1 MTPHAHA
8 TAAAPGSIGNCAV
21 GFDVLGQSL
30 PGPVDRVTVQRTTT
44 GEVRVLAIRG
54 CHKPLPRDAERNT
67 AGRALLA
74 LREHFPPG
82 TGFDVEIDKGL
93 ALSSGMGGSA
103 ASAVAAVVAAND
115 LREESLPLEVLY
127 RAACEGEAAASGAPH
142 GDNVA
147 PSLCGGLVIAPHVGS
162 HHRGAPVRVAVPDWL
177 HVALVHPHCELET
190 RRSREV
196 LREPYPIADFARQAE
211 GLALVMIGCQTGDRA
226 LLHRGLFDVLVE
238 PRRAPLIPGFADV
251 KLAAMTE
258 GAFGASIAGGGPSVF
273 GWFDGREA
281 AERGAAAMREAF
293 AAAGLDSDVL
303 VGPVNGPSAAVVASA

>member
-1 MTPHAHA
+1 MTQRTCAVA
-8 TAAAPGSIGNCAV
+8 TAPGSIGNCAV

-30 PGPVDRVTVQRTTT
+30 PGPVDRVTVTRTTT

-54 CHKPLPRDAERNT
+54 CAKALPLDAERNT

-115 LREESLPLEVLY
+115 LRAESLPLEVLY
-127 RAACEGEAAASGAPH
+127 RAACEGEAAASGAAH
-142 GDNVA
+142 GDNVG
-147 PSLCGGLVIAPHVGS
+147 PSLCGGLVIAPH
-162 HHRGAPVRVAVPDWL
+162 RGAPVRVTVPDWL

-211 GLALVMIGCQTGDRA
+211 GLALVMVGCQTGDRE

-293 AAAGLDSDVL
+293 AAAGLQSDVL
-303 VGPVNGPSAAVVASA
+303 VGPVDGPKAQVIERS